1 MTATAD
7 GGRAVEAGGSAG
19 QAGVAPA
26 DLVELGPGSPSGAAG
41 DLRLLS
47 EVPLE
52 VTVELGRAVMKVRN
66 LLSLREGSVI
76 ELNRTPGAPVDVLVN
91 GRLVARG
98 DVVVVDDEFGV
109 RITEV
114 LDRAATADHEGA

>member
-1 MTATAD
+1 MSATGD
-7 GGRAVEAGGSAG
+7 GTKE
-19 QAGVAPA
+19 AGVAPA
-26 DLVELGPGSPSGAAG
+26 DLVELGPGAPPGAPG

-47 EVPLE
+47 EVPLD
-52 VTVELGRAVMKVRN
+52 VTVELGRAVMKVRS

-76 ELNRTPGAPVDVLVN
+76 ELNRAPGAPVDVLVN

-114 LDRAATADHEGA
+114 LDPASSLGAEGA

>member
-1 MTATAD
+1 MSGAED
-7 GGRAVEAGGSAG
+7 GTMGT
-19 QAGVAPA
+19 GVAPVEL
-26 DLVELGPGSPSGAAG
+26 DELGPGVAPGAAA

-47 EVPLE
+47 EVPLD

-76 ELNRTPGAPVDVLVN
+76 ELNRAPGAPVDVLVN

-114 LDRAATADHEGA
+114 LDPGSATDPQGA

>member
-1 MTATAD
+1 MSATGD
-7 GGRAVEAGGSAG
+7 GNRTVEPGAPSGS
-19 QAGVAPA
+19 AGVAPA
-26 DLVELGPGSPSGAAG
+26 DLVELGPGASAGMPG

-47 EVPLE
+47 DVPLD
-52 VTVELGRAVMKVRN
+52 VTVELGRAVMKVRH

-76 ELNRTPGAPVDVLVN
+76 ELNRAPGAPVDVLVN

-114 LDRAATADHEGA
+114 LDPAAATDPEGA

>member
-1 MTATAD
+1 M
-7 GGRAVEAGGSAG
+7 E
-19 QAGVAPA
+19 QGVAPA
-26 DLVELGPGSPSGAAG
+26 DLVELGPGASPGAPA

-47 EVPLE
+47 EVPLD

-76 ELNRTPGAPVDVLVN
+76 ELNRAPGAPVDVLVN

-114 LDRAATADHEGA
+114 LDPGQAVEEA